1 MGNVMGGI
9 GRGIAGQRGKKW
21 RVRGRWCQGQTG
33 KSIGY
38 KVILAAGV
46 DNGEA
51 R

>member
-9 GRGIAGQRGKKW
+9 GRGIAGRRGEKW
-21 RVRGRWCQGQTG
+21 RVHGRWRQGHTG
-33 KSIGY
+33 KSVGY
-38 KVILAAGV
+38 KVILATGV

>member
-1 MGNVMGGI
+1 MGDGKGGI
-9 GRGIAGQRGKKW
+9 GRGVVGRRGEKW
-21 RVRGRWCQGQTG
+21 RVQGRWRRGQTG
-33 KSIGY
+33 KSVGY